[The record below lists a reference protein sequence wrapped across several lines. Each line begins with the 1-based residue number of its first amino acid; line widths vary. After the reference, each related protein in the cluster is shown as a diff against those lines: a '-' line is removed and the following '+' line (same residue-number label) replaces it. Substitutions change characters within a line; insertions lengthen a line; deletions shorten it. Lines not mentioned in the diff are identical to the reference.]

1 LRRLDSSEFD
11 DVDPAGHR
19 TELDA
24 LLAATH
30 SGLRELADV
39 ITSTQLSLPGDMQP
53 LWGPDPQQVLP

>member
-11 DVDPAGHR
+11 DVDSAGHR
-19 TELDA
+19 TELDT